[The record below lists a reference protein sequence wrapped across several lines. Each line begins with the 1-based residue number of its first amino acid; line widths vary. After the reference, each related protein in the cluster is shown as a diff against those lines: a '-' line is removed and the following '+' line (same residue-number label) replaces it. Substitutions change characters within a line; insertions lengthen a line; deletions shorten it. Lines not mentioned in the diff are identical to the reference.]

1 MNFFFIFHS
10 LKSDDKSVS
19 YQKMYI
25 YHTWQTLSPKHG
37 VGVKGKS
44 VVSDTAAGRRTAVFI
59 TFPCGFEH
67 LSFGGFE
74 KFSLTG
80 TGCLKH
86 GRDMFQE

>member
-1 MNFFFIFHS
+1 MIFFFIFHS
-10 LKSDDKSVS
+10 LKSSDNKSVS
-19 YQKMYI
+19 NQKMYI

-44 VVSDTAAGRRTAVFI
+44 VVSDTAAAVTVFI

>member
-1 MNFFFIFHS
+1 MHMNMN

-37 VGVKGKS
+37 VGVEGKS
-44 VVSDTAAGRRTAVFI
+44 VFI

-67 LSFGGFE
+67 LSLSGFE
-74 KFSLTG
+74 EFPLTG
-80 TGCLKH
+80 TCCLKH

>member
-1 MNFFFIFHS
+1 MIFFHFS
-10 LKSDDKSVS
+10 LFEEQSVS

-44 VVSDTAAGRRTAVFI
+44 VVSDTAAAVTVFI